1 VEALADGRSEE
12 QIMSA
17 VEEYLEIDG
26 FLDGGLQQVLETLES
41 LSPQARQKVESVSP
55 AFC

>member
-17 VEEYLEIDG
+17 VEEYLEIGG

>member
-17 VEEYLEIDG
+17 VEEYLEIGG

-55 AFC
+55 TFC